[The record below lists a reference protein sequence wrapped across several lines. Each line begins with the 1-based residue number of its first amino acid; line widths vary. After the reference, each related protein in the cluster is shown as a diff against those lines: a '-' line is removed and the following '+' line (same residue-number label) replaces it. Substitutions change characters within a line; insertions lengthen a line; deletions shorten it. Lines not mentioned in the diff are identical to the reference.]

1 MSIALTVR
9 ADGVVPQ
16 LIVQIVKEL
25 RLADPEGWKNCH
37 QFRDS
42 TTILSDS
49 LQTQNSLDQHSH
61 VCSPGNRNSMGSF
74 SLASLFTD
82 NLERVQRGVA

>member
-1 MSIALTVR
+1 MVSF
-9 ADGVVPQ
+9 PQ

-42 TTILSDS
+42 TTILSDK
-49 LQTQNSLDQHSH
+49 LQTQKSLDQH
-61 VCSPGNRNSMGSF
+61 
-74 SLASLFTD
+74 TD
-82 NLERVQRGVA
+82 VVFYKLPVIFHKLVGQDLQTCCHGFGL